1 MCYGCG
7 MNTITL
13 KNIPAAIHKEFK
25 SRAMA
30 HGRSLNKEII
40 ATLEGAVRGMKVD
53 ATLIASHAR
62 AVRESAG
69 VYLTEADL
77 KTFKNAGR
85 K

>member
-1 MCYGCG
+1 MCYGCL
-7 MNTITL
+7 MSTITL
-13 KNIPAAIHKEFK
+13 KNIPAAIHREFK
-25 SRAMA
+25 SRAIA

-40 ATLEGAVRGMKVD
+40 ATLEGAVRGVKVD
-53 ATLIASHAR
+53 AVAIADHAR
-62 AVRESAG
+62 MVRGATS